1 LKRRPFIEEGTALSD
16 WNANVIEEFRTNH
29 GKVGGMFEGAPL
41 LLLSTTGAKSGATRV
56 NPLMYLPD
64 GERVAIFASKG
75 GAPSHPDWF
84 HNVKANPKVSVEIGD
99 ESFEAVATEV
109 TDDERDDLYARQSE
123 AYPQFAEYQADNP
136 RLIPVVVIERAG

>member
-1 LKRRPFIEEGTALSD
+1 MSD

-64 GERVAIFASKG
+64 GKRVAIFASKG

>member
-1 LKRRPFIEEGTALSD
+1 MSD
-16 WNANVIEEFRTNH
+16 WNANVIEEFRDNH

-56 NPLMYLPD
+56 NPLMDLPD
-64 GERVAIFASKG
+64 GKRVAIFASKG

-84 HNVKANPKVSVEIGD
+84 HNAKANPKVSVEIGD
-99 ESFEAVATEV
+99 ETYEGIAAEV
-109 TDDERDDLYARQSE
+109 IGDERDDLYARQSA

>member
-1 LKRRPFIEEGTALSD
+1 LSD

-64 GERVAIFASKG
+64 GDRVAIFASKG

-99 ESFEAVATEV
+99 ETYEGIATEV
-109 TDDERDDLYARQSE
+109 TGDERDDLYARQSA

-136 RLIPVVVIERAG
+136 RLIPVVAIERAG